1 MIAKLILSISKS
13 NATLVKN
20 IKYSIVFGIVENI
33 SNKSSLLTLFKS
45 LIKSIAIDLFFNSL
59 YLEENVNNFVKLVQ
73 KDLDQYLNLL
83 TFKTWTNYV
92 YYWAFIMVD
101 KIKWNK
107 FIKKIQILTAGVC
120 VLWFSPSCS
129 KLNIVGSDSNIRVY
143 NENK

>member
-59 YLEENVNNFVKLVQ
+59 YLEENVNNFVKLVTERFRPMLESINIQ
-73 KDLDQYLNLL
+73 NLNKLRILL
-83 TFKTWTNYV
+83 G
-92 YYWAFIMVD
+92 I
-101 KIKWNK
+101 
-107 FIKKIQILTAGVC
+107 
-120 VLWFSPSCS
+120 
-129 KLNIVGSDSNIRVY
+129 Y
-143 NENK
+143 NGW